1 MGSFKKLFGK
11 LVDRLE
17 KRPIYEQFFI
27 LMPIACVLL
36 VVVILILFNFV
47 KEPHPPSS
55 APAAKQTSVTA
66 EEAGKLTRSAAAARG
81 KAVPIASDTDC
92 NARIS
97 AINNDVLI
105 FAQAGI
111 DAVIFTYGPADVS
124 PLPSLDGISTAFD
137 AACVD
142 TVSESMKSRGFG
154 IERVEISPA
163 EGTGHLIVS
172 WKSAAASK

>member
-17 KRPIYEQFFI
+17 KRPIYEQFLI

-36 VVVILILFNFV
+36 VVVILILLNFA
-47 KEPHPPSS
+47 KEPQSPSS
-55 APAAKQTSVTA
+55 APVAKQASVTA
-66 EEAGKLTRSAAAARG
+66 EEAGKLTRSAAATKG

-92 NARIS
+92 NARVS

-111 DAVIFTYGPADVS
+111 DAAIFTYGPAGIS

-142 TVSESMKSRGFG
+142 IVSESLKSRGFG
-154 IERVEISPA
+154 IEQVEISPA

-172 WKSAAASK
+172 WKTAAASK

>member
-11 LVDRLE
+11 LVDHLE
-17 KRPIYEQFFI
+17 KRPIYEQFLI

-36 VVVILILFNFV
+36 VIVILILFNFV
-47 KEPHPPSS
+47 KEPQPPSS

-66 EEAGKLTRSAAAARG
+66 EEAGKLTRSAAATRG

-92 NARIS
+92 NARVS

-105 FAQAGI
+105 FAKAGI
-111 DAVIFTYGPADVS
+111 DAAIFTYGPADVS
-124 PLPSLDGISTAFD
+124 PLPSIGGISTAFD

-142 TVSESMKSRGFG
+142 TVSESLKSRGFG
-154 IERVEISPA
+154 IERVELSSA
-163 EGTGHLIVS
+163 EGTGHLIVN
-172 WKSAAASK
+172 WGPAAASK

>member
-1 MGSFKKLFGK
+1 MGSFKKLFSK

-17 KRPIYEQFFI
+17 KRPICEQFFI

-47 KEPHPPSS
+47 KEPQPPSS

-66 EEAGKLTRSAAAARG
+66 EEAGKLTRSAAATRG

-111 DAVIFTYGPADVS
+111 DAAIFTYGPADVS

-154 IERVEISPA
+154 IERVELSSA
-163 EGTGHLIVS
+163 EGTGHLIVN
-172 WKSAAASK
+172 W